1 MQEDRKRFSLRD
13 IPSLIKDTF
22 TSWMANDP
30 WRLSAVVAY
39 YAVLSLPALLVI
51 IINIVGAIWGVDIVK
66 GQLTQEFS
74 IALGK
79 DAALSI
85 ETIITETQNER
96 KNLISTIIGI
106 GTLLFGATGVF
117 YQLKISL
124 NQIWKVQ
131 PDPDA
136 KIWKLLTDRARS
148 FAFIL
153 VIGFLLLIS
162 FIITAALSALNG
174 YIKNMFPDL
183 VIYVAH
189 FLDFALSFGIITL
202 LFALIFKYLPD
213 VRIRWKTVWKGAI
226 LTAFLFVIGKT
237 LLGLYFVEAEPG
249 STYGAAGTV
258 VLILLW
264 VSYSCL
270 ILFFG
275 AQFTYIY
282 AKRYGQTIVPS
293 SIAKKKEPEK

>member
-1 MQEDRKRFSLRD
+1 
-13 IPSLIKDTF
+13 
-22 TSWMANDP
+22 
-30 WRLSAVVAY
+30 
-39 YAVLSLPALLVI
+39 
-51 IINIVGAIWGVDIVK
+51 
-66 GQLTQEFS
+66 
-74 IALGK
+74 
-79 DAALSI
+79 
-85 ETIITETQNER
+85 
-96 KNLISTIIGI
+96 
-106 GTLLFGATGVF
+106 
-117 YQLKISL
+117 
-124 NQIWKVQ
+124 
-131 PDPDA
+131 
-136 KIWKLLTDRARS
+136 
-148 FAFIL
+148 
-153 VIGFLLLIS
+153 
-162 FIITAALSALNG
+162 
-174 YIKNMFPDL
+174 
-183 VIYVAH
+183 
-189 FLDFALSFGIITL
+189 SFGIITL